1 MTIAIQGLLA
11 GAAHVLSGPDH
22 LAGVAP
28 LAADR
33 PAATGAAWPARIG
46 ATWGLGHG
54 LGVAILGVLG
64 QTLLSAA
71 DVLGRNPGSI
81 QLRYL
86 QTLADIAN
94 ERSSIVAFPIPVDLL
109 SRLSGNGSQDKPPQ

>member
-1 MTIAIQGLLA
+1 MLERRMQPWRE
-11 GAAHVLSGPDH
+11 HVEVSPQSVGTLTGRGCFRS
-22 LAGVAP
+22 AGVNGVQSYVDTDP
-28 LAADR
+28 NCQGGVVDMLA
-33 PAATGAAWPARIG
+33 
-46 ATWGLGHG
+46 
-54 LGVAILGVLG
+54 
-64 QTLLSAA
+64 AA

-109 SRLSGNGSQDKPPQ
+109 SRLAGNGSQDKPPQ